1 MIAVTRILTV
11 DDAVCASAVLAE
23 VSAGHEEAAARLAV
37 QCQIDDLTNQEM
49 EALCGLFEV
58 EF

>member
-1 MIAVTRILTV
+1 MLTVTRILTA

-37 QCQIDDLTNQEM
+37 QCRIDDLSNEEL
-49 EALCGLFEV
+49 EALCRLFGV